1 MVDWLIWIV
10 LGFLMIIS
18 LIDWKFRVLPSVMLT
33 AFLFVVAFLNPAN
46 LWFGAMG
53 FIVAWMLYELDYFS
67 GVADIKVMTMIAF
80 MLSTTS
86 IFLGYILLVAFFGFV
101 WKVLIKWRM
110 KKETEVAFLP
120 VFMFIYI
127 TLMMLGGV

>member
-110 KKETEVAFLP
+110 KKETEVAFIP

>member
-1 MVDWLIWIV
+1 MIDWLIWIV
-10 LGFLMIIS
+10 LGFLALVS
-18 LIDWKFRVLPSVMLT
+18 FIDWKFRVLPSVMLT
-33 AFLFVVAFLNPAN
+33 AMLFVVAFLNSAN
-46 LWFGAMG
+46 LWFGVMG

>member
-1 MVDWLIWIV
+1 MIDWLIWIV
-10 LGFLMIIS
+10 LGFLLVSGII
-18 LIDWKFRVLPSVMLT
+18 DYRVRVLPSVMLT
-33 AFLFVVAFLNPAN
+33 AMLFVVAFLNPAN
-46 LWFGAMG
+46 LWFGIMG

-86 IFLGYILLVAFFGFV
+86 IFLGYILLVSFFGLV

-110 KKETEVAFLP
+110 KGETEVAFLP
-120 VFMFIYI
+120 VFLFIYI
-127 TLMMLGGV
+127 TLLMLGGV